1 MAVAALAASCRQEM
15 HDQARYKE
23 LAAST
28 FFADGRSARPPVP
41 GTVARGQFRGDD
53 HLHTGREG
61 KDLSARFPFPIDMQV
76 LERGRERYDIFC
88 SPCHDRT
95 GGGLGI
101 IVRRGYRRPM
111 SFMSEDVR
119 RKPAGHYF
127 DVITRGFGAMPDH
140 AAQIPVR
147 DRWAIAA
154 YIRVLQRAQ
163 DARREDV
170 PPEEMQRLMGG
181 GR

>member
-1 MAVAALAASCRQEM
+1 M

-23 LAAST
+23 LAPSS

-41 GTVARGQFRGDD
+41 GTVARGQLQGDD
-53 HLHTGREG
+53 HLHAGREG
-61 KDLSARFPFPIDMQV
+61 KELSARFPFSITLQL

-95 GGGLGI
+95 GGGLGM
-101 IVRRGYRRPM
+101 IVRRGYRRPP
-111 SFMSEDVR
+111 SFMSNDVR
-119 RKPAGHYF
+119 QKPAGHYF
-127 DVITRGFGAMPDH
+127 DVITRGFGAMPDY
-140 AAQIPVR
+140 ASQIPVR

-154 YIRVLQRAQ
+154 YIRALQRAQ

-170 PPEEMQRLMGG
+170 PPEEMQKLAGG
-181 GR
+181 GQ